1 MKCYYENYGE
11 DIDGN
16 RGVKT
21 LFYEI
26 EENDREEIKEQI
38 IEQSIENGEVFCK
51 LIVSLYCYLIDDNI
65 EVEVKTVDYLT
76 NKEIKE
82 LQIEIEKLIKE

>member
-1 MKCYYENYGE
+1 MRCCYENYGE

-16 RGVKT
+16 RGMET

-38 IEQSIENGEVFCK
+38 IEQSLEAGEVPDK
-51 LIVSLYCYLIDDNI
+51 LIIFLYCYLIDDNI

-76 NKEIKE
+76 NEEIKE
-82 LQIEIEKLIKE
+82 LQTEIEKLIEE